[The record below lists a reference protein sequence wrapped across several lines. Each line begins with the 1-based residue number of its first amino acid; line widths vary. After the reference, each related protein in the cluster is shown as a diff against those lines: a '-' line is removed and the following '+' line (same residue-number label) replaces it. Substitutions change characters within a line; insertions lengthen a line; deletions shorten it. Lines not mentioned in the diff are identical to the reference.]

1 MSRRPGRL
9 LGILLCTASLV
20 LVSGALRAGPQD
32 PKQLRVCAD
41 PDNLPFSNERQE
53 GFENRIAQLLAQEMQ
68 ATLKY
73 TWWPQR
79 RGFLRNTIQARTCDL
94 LIGVPKEYDPVF
106 TTMPYYRSTY
116 VFVYRQDRD
125 RGIRSL
131 DDTVLRHIKIGV
143 NLIGYDYTNTPP
155 AHALGARGVVGNL
168 VGFGTFY
175 SADQRPESIIDA
187 VARGDVDI
195 AIVWGPLAGY
205 FAPRESVSLAVV
217 PLPDS
222 VDRTGLPM
230 AYDMAMG
237 VRRADRATLGAQLN
251 DIISRR
257 QAEITRILAEYHVP
271 TLALS
276 RAAISAGA
284 APAGSPPPP
293 PPPPPAPP
301 PPARD
306 ATASRAPA
314 GRDTAGSRTPAGRDT
329 VRTAR
334 AGRDSLLVSDDEYQG
349 WKWFHVYCYRCHG
362 TDALGSTLAPN
373 LRHSVSPQ
381 GTVTRDVFLT
391 TVREGRIAKGMP
403 SWNALLNQRQIEQL
417 YAYVKARSEGRLA
430 PGRPHRA
437 SDPSPQ

>member
-1 MSRRPGRL
+1 MSRTPVRL
-9 LGILLCTASLV
+9 VGILLCTASLA
-20 LVSGALRAGPQD
+20 LASGALRADPQD

-53 GFENRIAQLLAQEMQ
+53 GFENRIAQFLAQEMQ

-79 RGFLRNTIQARTCDL
+79 RGFLRNTLQARSCDV

-106 TTMPYYRSTY
+106 TTKPYYRSTY
-116 VFVYRQDRD
+116 VLVYRQDRD

-131 DDTVLRHIKIGV
+131 DDTVLRHLKIGV
-143 NLIGYDYTNTPP
+143 NLIGDDYQNPPP
-155 AHALGARGVVGNL
+155 AQALAARGVVGNL

-175 SADQRPESIIDA
+175 SAEQRPQAIIDA

-205 FAPRESVSLAVV
+205 FAPRESVPLAIV

-222 VDRTGLPM
+222 VDRSGLPM
-230 AYDMAMG
+230 AYDIAMG
-237 VRRADRATLGAQLN
+237 VRRSDRALGQQLN

-257 QAEITRILAEYHVP
+257 QAEIARILEEYHVP
-271 TLALS
+271 MLPLTQAP
-276 RAAISAGA
+276 IPGGGA
-284 APAGSPPPP
+284 AVGNRVPA
-293 PPPPPAPP
+293 A
-301 PPARD
+301 
-306 ATASRAPA
+306 
-314 GRDTAGSRTPAGRDT
+314 RDT
-329 VRTAR
+329 VRMV
-334 AGRDSLLVSDDEYQG
+334 RDSLLTSDDEYQG

-362 TDALGSTLAPN
+362 TEALGSTLAPD

-381 GTVTRDVFLT
+381 GTVTREVFLT
-391 TVREGRIAKGMP
+391 TVRDGRIAKGMP

-430 PGRPHRA
+430 AGRPHRA
-437 SDPSPQ
+437 SDQPPP

>member
-9 LGILLCTASLV
+9 VGILLCTASLA
-20 LVSGALRAGPQD
+20 LVSGALRADPQD

-53 GFENRIAQLLAQEMQ
+53 GFENRIAQFLAQEMQ

-79 RGFLRNTIQARTCDL
+79 RGFLRNTLSARSCDV
-94 LIGVPKEYDPVF
+94 LIGVPKAYDPVF
-106 TTMPYYRSTY
+106 TTQPYYRSTY
-116 VFVYRQDRD
+116 VLVYRQDRD

-131 DDTVLRHIKIGV
+131 DDTVLRHLKIGV
-143 NLIGYDYTNTPP
+143 NLVGDDYQNPPP
-155 AHALGARGVVGNL
+155 AQALAARGVVGNL

-175 SADQRPESIIDA
+175 SAEQRPQAIIDA

-205 FAPRESVSLAVV
+205 FAPRESVSLAIV

-230 AYDMAMG
+230 AYDIAMG
-237 VRRADRATLGAQLN
+237 VRRSDRAALGQQLN

-257 QAEITRILAEYHVP
+257 QAEIGRILEEYHVP
-271 TLALS
+271 MLALP
-276 RAAISAGA
+276 RAAPPGGGA
-284 APAGSPPPP
+284 AAAASPSG
-293 PPPPPAPP
+293 A
-301 PPARD
+301 
-306 ATASRAPA
+306 AT
-314 GRDTAGSRTPAGRDT
+314 GSRVTAAKAT
-329 VRTAR
+329 V
-334 AGRDSLLVSDDEYQG
+334 RDSLLASDDEYQG

-362 TDALGSTLAPN
+362 TDALGGQLARD
-373 LRHSVSPQ
+373 LRQSVSSQ
-381 GTVTRDVFLT
+381 GSVTRDVFLT
-391 TVREGRIAKGMP
+391 TVRDGRAPKGMP
-403 SWNALLNQRQIEQL
+403 AWNVLLNERQIEQL
-417 YAYVKARSEGRLA
+417 YAYIKTRSEGRLA

-437 SDPSPQ
+437 SDQPPP

>member
-1 MSRRPGRL
+1 MSRTPGRL
-9 LGILLCTASLV
+9 VGILLCTASLA
-20 LVSGALRAGPQD
+20 LVSGALLADPQD

-53 GFENRIAQLLAQEMQ
+53 GFENRIAQFLAQEMQ

-79 RGFLRNTIQARTCDL
+79 RGFLRNTLSARSCDV

-106 TTMPYYRSTY
+106 TTQPYYRTTY
-116 VFVYRQDRD
+116 VLVYRRDRD

-131 DDTVLRHIKIGV
+131 DDTALRHLKIGV
-143 NLIGYDYTNTPP
+143 NLIGDDYQNPPP
-155 AHALGARGVVGNL
+155 AQALAARGVVGNL

-175 SADQRPESIIDA
+175 SAQQRPEAIIDA

-205 FAPRESVSLAVV
+205 FAPQESVPLAIV

-230 AYDMAMG
+230 AYHIAMG
-237 VRRADRATLGAQLN
+237 VRRSDRALGQQLN
-251 DIISRR
+251 DIIARR
-257 QAEITRILAEYHVP
+257 QAEITRILEEYHVP
-271 TLALS
+271 MLALPRAATPGGGGATTGS
-276 RAAISAGA
+276 RA
-284 APAGSPPPP
+284 
-293 PPPPPAPP
+293 
-301 PPARD
+301 
-306 ATASRAPA
+306 TV
-314 GRDTAGSRTPAGRDT
+314 GRDT
-329 VRTAR
+329 VRTVR
-334 AGRDSLLVSDDEYQG
+334 QGRDSLLASDDEYQG

-362 TDALGSTLAPN
+362 TDALGSTLAPD

-381 GTVTRDVFLT
+381 GTMTRDVFLT
-391 TVREGRIAKGMP
+391 TVRDGRIAKGMP
-403 SWNALLNQRQIEQL
+403 AWNSLLNQRQIEQL
-417 YAYVKARSEGRLA
+417 YAYIKARSEGHLA

-437 SDPSPQ
+437 SDQPAP

>member
-9 LGILLCTASLV
+9 VGILLCTASLA
-20 LVSGALRAGPQD
+20 LVSGALRADPQD

-79 RGFLRNTIQARTCDL
+79 RGFLRNTLSARSCDV
-94 LIGVPKEYDPVF
+94 LIGVPKAYDPVF
-106 TTMPYYRSTY
+106 TTKPYYRSTY
-116 VFVYRQDRD
+116 VLVYRQDRD

-131 DDTVLRHIKIGV
+131 DDTVLRHLKIGV
-143 NLIGYDYTNTPP
+143 NLVGDDYQNPPP
-155 AHALGARGVVGNL
+155 AQALAARGVVGNL

-175 SADQRPESIIDA
+175 SAEQRPQAIIDA

-205 FAPRESVSLAVV
+205 FAPRESVSLAIV

-230 AYDMAMG
+230 AYDIAMG
-237 VRRADRATLGAQLN
+237 VRRSDRAALGQQLN

-257 QAEITRILAEYHVP
+257 QAEIGRILEEYHVP
-271 TLALS
+271 MLALP
-276 RAAISAGA
+276 RAAPPGGGA
-284 APAGSPPPP
+284 AAAASPSG
-293 PPPPPAPP
+293 A
-301 PPARD
+301 
-306 ATASRAPA
+306 AT
-314 GRDTAGSRTPAGRDT
+314 GSRVTAAKAT
-329 VRTAR
+329 V
-334 AGRDSLLVSDDEYQG
+334 RDSLLASDDEYQG

-362 TDALGSTLAPN
+362 TDALGSTLAPD

-381 GTVTRDVFLT
+381 GTVTHDVFLT
-391 TVREGRIAKGMP
+391 TVRDGRIAKGMP
-403 SWNALLNQRQIEQL
+403 SWNALLNQRQTEQL
-417 YAYVKARSEGRLA
+417 YAYIEARSEGRLA

-437 SDPSPQ
+437 SDQPPP

>member
-1 MSRRPGRL
+1 MSRKLVLLVGIL
-9 LGILLCTASLV
+9 LGIASLAV
-20 LVSGALRAGPQD
+20 VRGALRAGSQD

-53 GFENRIAQLLAQEMQ
+53 GFENRIAQFLAQEMQ

-79 RGFLRNTIQARTCDL
+79 RGFLRNTLSARSCDV

-106 TTMPYYRSTY
+106 TTQPYYRTTY
-116 VFVYRQDRD
+116 VLVYRQDRD

-131 DDTVLRHIKIGV
+131 DDTVLRHLKIGV
-143 NLIGYDYTNTPP
+143 NLIGDDYQNPPP
-155 AHALGARGVVGNL
+155 AQALAARGVVGNL
-168 VGFGTFY
+168 LGFGTFY
-175 SADQRPESIIDA
+175 SAQQRPEAIIDA

-205 FAPRESVSLAVV
+205 FAPKESVPLAIV

-230 AYDMAMG
+230 AYDIAMG
-237 VRRADRATLGAQLN
+237 VRRSDRALGQQLN
-251 DIISRR
+251 DIIARR
-257 QAEITRILAEYHVP
+257 QSEIARILDEYHVP
-271 TLALS
+271 TLPLA
-276 RAAISAGA
+276 RSAS
-284 APAGSPPPP
+284 PSGS
-293 PPPPPAPP
+293 ATSGTRT

-306 ATASRAPA
+306 T
-314 GRDTAGSRTPAGRDT
+314 GRT
-329 VRTAR
+329 V
-334 AGRDSLLVSDDEYQG
+334 RDSLLVSDDEYQG

-381 GTVTRDVFLT
+381 GTVTHDVFLA
-391 TVREGRIAKGMP
+391 TVRDGRPAKGMP
-403 SWNALLNQRQIEQL
+403 SWNALLNTQQIEQL
-417 YAYVKARSEGRLA
+417 YAYIKARSDGRLA
-430 PGRPHRA
+430 AGRPHRA
-437 SDPSPQ
+437 SDQPPP

>member
-1 MSRRPGRL
+1 V
-9 LGILLCTASLV
+9 GILLCTAL
-20 LVSGALRAGPQD
+20 LALASGALRADPQD

-53 GFENRIAQLLAQEMQ
+53 GFENRIAQFLAREMQ
-68 ATLKY
+68 ATLTY

-79 RGFLRNTIQARTCDL
+79 RGFLRNTLQARSCDV

-106 TTMPYYRSTY
+106 TTKPYYRSTY
-116 VFVYRQDRD
+116 VLVYRQDRD

-131 DDTVLRHIKIGV
+131 DDTVLRHLKIGV
-143 NLIGYDYTNTPP
+143 NLVGDDYQNPP
-155 AHALGARGVVGNL
+155 PVQALAARGVVGNL

-175 SADQRPESIIDA
+175 SATQRPEAIIGA

-195 AIVWGPLAGY
+195 AIIWGPLAGY
-205 FAPRESVSLAVV
+205 FASRESVPLAIV

-230 AYDMAMG
+230 AYDIAMG
-237 VRRADRATLGAQLN
+237 VRRADRAGLGQQLD

-257 QAEITRILAEYHVP
+257 QAEIARILEEYHVP
-271 TLALS
+271 MLPLTQ
-276 RAAISAGA
+276 AAIPGGGA
-284 APAGSPPPP
+284 AV
-293 PPPPPAPP
+293 
-301 PPARD
+301 
-306 ATASRAPA
+306 
-314 GRDTAGSRTPAGRDT
+314 GSRVPAARDT
-329 VRTAR
+329 VRMV
-334 AGRDSLLVSDDEYQG
+334 RDSLLTSDDEYQG

-362 TDALGSTLAPN
+362 TDALGGQLARD
-373 LRHSVSPQ
+373 LRESVSPQ
-381 GTVTRDVFLT
+381 GSVTREVFLT
-391 TVREGRIAKGMP
+391 TVRDGRIAKGMP

-437 SDPSPQ
+437 SDQPPP

>member
-1 MSRRPGRL
+1 MSRTPVRL
-9 LGILLCTASLV
+9 VGILLCTAPLA

-53 GFENRIAQLLAQEMQ
+53 GFENRIAQFLAQEMQ

-79 RGFLRNTIQARTCDL
+79 RGFLRNTLSARSCDV
-94 LIGVPKEYDPVF
+94 LIGVPKGYDPVF
-106 TTMPYYRSTY
+106 TTKPYYRSTY
-116 VFVYRQDRD
+116 VLVYRRDRD

-131 DDTVLRHIKIGV
+131 DDTVLRHLKIGV
-143 NLIGYDYTNTPP
+143 NLIGDDYQNPPP
-155 AHALGARGVVGNL
+155 AQALAARGVVGNL

-175 SADQRPESIIDA
+175 SAEQRPEAIIEA

-205 FAPRESVSLAVV
+205 FAPRASVPLAVV

-222 VDRTGLPM
+222 VDDRTGLPM
-230 AYDMAMG
+230 AYDIAMG
-237 VRRADRATLGAQLN
+237 VRRADRATLGQQLN
-251 DIISRR
+251 DILSRR
-257 QAEITRILAEYHVP
+257 QAAIARILEEYHVP
-271 TLALS
+271 TLRL
-276 RAAISAGA
+276 
-284 APAGSPPPP
+284 APAATPAGSASGSPPPP
-293 PPPPPAPP
+293 V
-301 PPARD
+301 RD
-306 ATASRAPA
+306 TTGSRAPA
-314 GRDTAGSRTPAGRDT
+314 GRDT
-329 VRTAR
+329 VRTVR
-334 AGRDSLLVSDDEYQG
+334 AGRDSLLVSDAEYQG

-391 TVREGRIAKGMP
+391 TVRDGRIAKGMP
-403 SWNALLNQRQIEQL
+403 SWSALLNQRQIEQL
-417 YAYVKARSEGRLA
+417 YAYVKARSEDRLA

-437 SDPSPQ
+437 SDQTPP

>member
-9 LGILLCTASLV
+9 VGILLCTASLV
-20 LVSGALRAGPQD
+20 LVSGALRADPQD

-53 GFENRIAQLLAQEMQ
+53 GFENRIAQFLAQEMQ

-79 RGFLRNTIQARTCDL
+79 RGFLRNTISARACDV
-94 LIGVPKEYDPVF
+94 LIGAPKGYDPVF
-106 TTMPYYRSTY
+106 TTQPYYRSTY
-116 VFVYRQDRD
+116 VLVFRQDRD

-131 DDTVLRHIKIGV
+131 DDTVLRHLKIGV
-143 NLIGYDYTNTPP
+143 NLIGDDYQNPPP
-155 AHALGARGVVGNL
+155 AQALAARGVVGNL

-187 VARGDVDI
+187 VARGDIDI
-195 AIVWGPLAGY
+195 AIVWGPLGGY
-205 FAPRESVSLAVV
+205 FAPRESVSLAIV

-230 AYDMAMG
+230 AYDIAMG

-257 QAEITRILAEYHVP
+257 QAEITRILEEYHVP

-276 RAAISAGA
+276 RAAITGGA
-284 APAGSPPPP
+284 VTTGSPPPP
-293 PPPPPAPP
+293 PPPVRDTTASRPPAV
-301 PPARD
+301 RD
-306 ATASRAPA
+306 TTASRA
-314 GRDTAGSRTPAGRDT
+314 PAGRDT

-391 TVREGRIAKGMP
+391 TVRDGRIAKGMP

-417 YAYVKARSEGRLA
+417 YAYITARSEGRLA

-437 SDPSPQ
+437 SDKPPS